1 MAPSFTVVAR
11 TLGSDDGLADALES
25 LDRQEWRD
33 FEVIVVD
40 MSRGKIAPLLD
51 QFATRLPALRRVVL
65 AQSPRPVALNAGI
78 AAAKARWIAILDDD
92 NVYDAG
98 HLAILAEELSDPLV
112 DYVYTGV
119 RHTTYTSQGEFVA
132 SRDVS
137 IPFER
142 GKLLLGNFIS
152 ATGSAYR
159 KAIWERLGGYDPR
172 FSVFEDWDFL
182 LRVAVA
188 GQIRHIPV
196 VSSES
201 RKFNGLHGVANFERE
216 IAAVRRCHA
225 GVHWKH
231 RHLLDAAAR
240 EQLKQKYGEF
250 CAVRQSPRE
259 GLLTRVV
266 CGWRLEFGW
275 DLLCWWWSLLT
286 WAAKRSSR

>member
-1 MAPSFTVVAR
+1 MAPSFTVVVR
-11 TLGSDDGLADALES
+11 TLGSDDRLAAALES

-40 MSRGKIAPLLD
+40 MSEGKIAPLLE
-51 QFATRLPALRRVVL
+51 QFATRLPLVEYV
-65 AQSPRPVALNAGI
+65 
-78 AAAKARWIAILDDD
+78 
-92 NVYDAG
+92 
-98 HLAILAEELSDPLV
+98 DP
-112 DYVYTGV
+112 GV

-142 GKLLLGNFIS
+142 GKLLLGNFIY

-159 KAIWERLGGYDPR
+159 KAIWERVGGYDPS

-182 LRVAVA
+182 IRVAVA

-201 RKFNGLHGVANFERE
+201 RKFTGLHGVANFERE